1 MDPSR
6 QERLRRQARRAP
18 IVPLAHQLSIIF
30 QVHPDIEA
38 SLDERTLGR
47 ADIPAGLQRL
57 RAILRHSTAHVMAA
71 AVLDLFPGTVIGIGP
86 ATDEGFYYDF
96 GFKERL
102 LPEQL
107 PKIEA
112 RMREIIKAAPPFTK
126 EELPRTDAVALFERL
141 HQPLK
146 VELIADKVIDA
157 TARIYRTGDFVDLC
171 LGPHVANAGLLG
183 AFRLLSI
190 AGAYWKGSEKNQ
202 QLTRIYG
209 TAFPTQEQLD
219 THLKMLEDAAKRD
232 HRKLGKELD
241 LFLIDEMVGRGLP
254 LLTPK
259 GATIRRQ
266 MEEFI
271 LRLERRQGYEHVKT
285 PDIARL
291 DIYKISGHFERYRDS
306 MYAPSE
312 MEEEQWQLR
321 PMNCPHHI
329 RVFQRKA
336 YSFREL
342 PVRIAELG
350 TVYRY
355 EKSGEV
361 SGLIRVRA
369 FTINDAHIFCRPDQ
383 LNDEFERVIELIL
396 QVYRAFGITDFYF
409 RLSLRDDS
417 SNKWMGDPAVWQRAQ
432 DAARE
437 ALRASGHPFVEATGE
452 AAFYGP
458 KLDVQIKDAIG
469 REFSLSTNQIDF
481 LMPERFGL
489 EYVTSTQEME
499 RPVMIHR
506 APIGSMERFM
516 AYVIER
522 YAGAFPVWLA
532 PVQVVFIPIAD
543 RHVEAVAKLADRFRQ
558 RDLRVEVDGRSER
571 MQAKIRD
578 AQLQKVPYMAVVG
591 DKELEAGTLNIR
603 RREGGD
609 QVALGVEDFLRQLED
624 ESRLPL

>member
-1 MDPSR
+1 MSQDL
-6 QERLRRQARRAP
+6 E
-18 IVPLAHQLSIIF
+18 
-30 QVHPDIEA
+30 
-38 SLDERTLGR
+38 T
-47 ADIPAGLQRL
+47 
-57 RAILRHSTAHVMAA
+57 LRHSTAHVMAA

-96 GFKERL
+96 GFTERL

-112 RMREIIKAAPPFTK
+112 RMHEIVKAATPFVK
-126 EELPRTDAVALFERL
+126 EEVPRAEAVALFERL

-146 VELIADKVIDA
+146 VELIEEKV
-157 TARIYRTGDFVDLC
+157 TEPNARLYRTGDFVDLC
-171 LGPHVANAGLLG
+171 LGPHVPNAGKLG

-209 TAFPTQEQLD
+209 TAFPTEAELD
-219 THLKMLEDAAKRD
+219 AHLKMLEEGAKRD

-259 GATIRRQ
+259 GAAIRHQ

-271 LRLERRQGYEHVKT
+271 YRLERRQGYEHVKT

-291 DIYKISGHFERYRDS
+291 ELYKISGHLDRYRDS
-306 MYAPSE
+306 MYAPSQVE
-312 MEEEQWQLR
+312 DEEWQLR

-329 RVFQRKA
+329 RLFQRKPS
-336 YSFREL
+336 SFRDL

-383 LNDEFERVIELIL
+383 LNVEFERVIQLIL

-409 RLSLRDDS
+409 RLSLRDEV
-417 SNKWMGDPAVWQRAQ
+417 SNKWMGDPAIWQRAQ

-437 ALRASGHPFVEATGE
+437 ALRASGHPFVEAPGE

-481 LMPERFGL
+481 LLPERFGL
-489 EYVTSTQEME
+489 EYVTSEQTME
-499 RPVMIHR
+499 RPVMLHR

-516 AYVIER
+516 AYLIEH

-532 PVQVVFIPIAD
+532 PVQLVFIPIAD
-543 RHVEAVAKLADRFRQ
+543 RHLEAVSKLAERFREK
-558 RDLRVEVDGRSER
+558 DLRVEVDGKAER
-571 MQAKIRD
+571 MQAKIRN

-609 QVALGVEDFLRQLED
+609 QVSVTVDQFLAQLER
-624 ESRLPL
+624 EAQLPL

>member
-1 MDPSR
+1 MSEDL
-6 QERLRRQARRAP
+6 E
-18 IVPLAHQLSIIF
+18 
-30 QVHPDIEA
+30 
-38 SLDERTLGR
+38 T
-47 ADIPAGLQRL
+47 
-57 RAILRHSTAHVMAA
+57 LRHSTAHVMAA

-96 GFKERL
+96 AFQDRL
-102 LPEQL
+102 LPEAL

-112 RMREIIKAAPPFTK
+112 RMHEIVKAATPFVK
-126 EELPRTDAVALFERL
+126 EEVPRAEAVALFERL

-146 VELIADKVIDA
+146 VELIEEKVTEP
-157 TARIYRTGDFVDLC
+157 TARLYRTGDFVDLC
-171 LGPHVANAGLLG
+171 LGPHVPNAGKLG

-209 TAFPTQEQLD
+209 TAFPTEAELD
-219 THLKMLEDAAKRD
+219 AHLKMLEEAARRD

-259 GATIRRQ
+259 GAAIRHQ

-291 DIYKISGHFERYRDS
+291 ELYKVSGHLDRYRES

-312 MEEEQWQLR
+312 MEDEEWQLR

-329 RVFQRKA
+329 RLFQRKPS
-336 YSFREL
+336 SFRDL

-383 LNDEFERVIELIL
+383 LNVEFERVIQLIL

-409 RLSLRDDS
+409 RLSLRDEV
-417 SNKWMGDPAVWQRAQ
+417 SNKWMGDPAIWQRAQ

-437 ALRASGHPFVEATGE
+437 ALRASGHPFVEAPGE

-481 LMPERFGL
+481 LLPERFGL
-489 EYVTSTQEME
+489 EYVTSEQTME
-499 RPVMIHR
+499 RPVMLHR

-516 AYVIER
+516 AYLIEH

-532 PVQVVFIPIAD
+532 PVQLVFIPIAD
-543 RHVEAVAKLADRFRQ
+543 RHLEAVSRLAERFREK
-558 RDLRVEVDGRSER
+558 DLRVEVDGKAER
-571 MQAKIRD
+571 MQAKIRN

-609 QVALGVEDFLRQLED
+609 QVSVTVDQFLAQLER
-624 ESRLPL
+624 EAQLPL

>member
-1 MDPSR
+1 MSEDL
-6 QERLRRQARRAP
+6 E
-18 IVPLAHQLSIIF
+18 
-30 QVHPDIEA
+30 
-38 SLDERTLGR
+38 T
-47 ADIPAGLQRL
+47 
-57 RAILRHSTAHVMAA
+57 LRHSTAHVMAA

-96 GFKERL
+96 GFTDRL

-112 RMREIIKAAPPFTK
+112 RMHEIVKAATPFVK
-126 EELPRTDAVALFERL
+126 EEVPRAEAVALFERL

-146 VELIADKVIDA
+146 VELIEEKV
-157 TARIYRTGDFVDLC
+157 TEPNARLYRTGDFVDLC
-171 LGPHVANAGLLG
+171 LGPHVPNAGKLG

-209 TAFPTQEQLD
+209 TAFPTEAELD
-219 THLKMLEDAAKRD
+219 AHLKRLEEAAKRD

-259 GATIRRQ
+259 GAAIRHQ

-291 DIYKISGHFERYRDS
+291 ELYKVSGHLDRYRES

-312 MEEEQWQLR
+312 MEDEEWQLR

-329 RVFQRKA
+329 RLFQRKPS
-336 YSFREL
+336 SFRDL

-383 LNDEFERVIELIL
+383 LNVEFERVIQLIL

-409 RLSLRDDS
+409 RLSLRDEV
-417 SNKWMGDPAVWQRAQ
+417 SNKWMGDPGIWQRAQ

-437 ALRASGHPFVEATGE
+437 ALHASGHPFVEAPGE

-481 LMPERFGL
+481 LLPERFGL
-489 EYVTSTQEME
+489 EYVTSEQTME
-499 RPVMIHR
+499 RPVMLHR

-516 AYVIER
+516 AYLIEH

-532 PVQVVFIPIAD
+532 PVQLVFIPIAD
-543 RHVEAVAKLADRFRQ
+543 RHLEAVSRLAERFREK
-558 RDLRVEVDGRSER
+558 DLRVEVDGKAER
-571 MQAKIRD
+571 MQAKIRN

-609 QVALGVEDFLRQLED
+609 QVSVTVDQFLAQLER
-624 ESRLPL
+624 EAELPL

>member
-1 MDPSR
+1 MSEDL
-6 QERLRRQARRAP
+6 E
-18 IVPLAHQLSIIF
+18 
-30 QVHPDIEA
+30 
-38 SLDERTLGR
+38 T
-47 ADIPAGLQRL
+47 
-57 RAILRHSTAHVMAA
+57 LRHSTAHVMAA

-96 GFKERL
+96 GFTERL

-112 RMREIIKAAPPFTK
+112 RMREIVKAATPFVK
-126 EELPRTDAVALFERL
+126 EEVPRAAAVALFERL

-146 VELIADKVIDA
+146 VELIEEKV
-157 TARIYRTGDFVDLC
+157 TEPNARLYRTGDFVDLC
-171 LGPHVANAGLLG
+171 LGPHVPNAGKLG

-209 TAFPTQEQLD
+209 TAFPTEAELD
-219 THLKMLEDAAKRD
+219 AHLKMLEEAAKRD

-241 LFLIDEMVGRGLP
+241 LFVVDEMVGRGLP

-259 GATIRRQ
+259 GAAIRHQ

-291 DIYKISGHFERYRDS
+291 ELYKLSGHLDRYHDS

-312 MEEEQWQLR
+312 MEDEEWQLR

-329 RVFQRKA
+329 RLFQRKP
-336 YSFREL
+336 YSFRDL

-350 TVYRY
+350 NVYRY

-361 SGLIRVRA
+361 SGLIRVRS

-383 LNDEFERVIELIL
+383 LNVEFERVIQLIL

-409 RLSLRDDS
+409 RLSLRDEV
-417 SNKWMGDPAVWQRAQ
+417 SNKWMGDPAIWQRAQ

-437 ALRASGHPFVEATGE
+437 ALRASGHPFVEAPGE

-481 LMPERFGL
+481 LLPERFGL
-489 EYVTSTQEME
+489 EYMTSEQTME
-499 RPVMIHR
+499 RPVMLHR

-516 AYVIER
+516 AYLIEH

-532 PVQVVFIPIAD
+532 PVQLVFIPIAD
-543 RHVEAVAKLADRFRQ
+543 RHLEAVDKLAERFREK
-558 RDLRVEVDGRSER
+558 DLRVEVDGKAER
-571 MQAKIRD
+571 MQAKIRN

-609 QVALGVEDFLRQLED
+609 QVSLSVDQFLAQLED
-624 ESRLPL
+624 ESKFPL

>member
-1 MDPSR
+1 MS
-6 QERLRRQARRAP
+6 EVLE
-18 IVPLAHQLSIIF
+18 V
-30 QVHPDIEA
+30 
-38 SLDERTLGR
+38 
-47 ADIPAGLQRL
+47 
-57 RAILRHSTAHVMAA
+57 LRHSTAHVMAA

-102 LPEQL
+102 QPEDL
-107 PKIEA
+107 PKIET
-112 RMREIIKAAPPFTK
+112 RMREIVKAAPAFVK
-126 EELPRTDAVALFERL
+126 EEIPRADAVALFERL

-146 VELIADKVIDA
+146 VELIADKVTDA
-157 TARIYRTGDFVDLC
+157 TARLYRTGDFVDLC
-171 LGPHVANAGLLG
+171 LGPHVANAGQLG

-209 TAFPTQEQLD
+209 TAFPTKEELD
-219 THLKMLEDAAKRD
+219 SHLKMLEDAAKRD

-259 GATIRRQ
+259 GAAIRRQ

-271 LRLERRQGYEHVKT
+271 LRLERRQGYQHVKT

-291 DIYKISGHFERYRDS
+291 EIYKISGHWERYRDS

-312 MEEEQWQLR
+312 MEDEEWQLR

-336 YSFREL
+336 YSFRDL
-342 PVRIAELG
+342 PVRLAELG

-383 LNDEFERVIELIL
+383 LNEEFERVIQLIF
-396 QVYRAFGITDFYF
+396 QVYRAFGITDFFF
-409 RLSLRDDS
+409 RLSLRDDTS
-417 SNKWMGDPAVWQRAQ
+417 GKWMGDPAVWQRAQ
-432 DAARE
+432 DAARA
-437 ALRASGHPFVEATGE
+437 ALRASGHPFVEAPGE

-489 EYVTSTQEME
+489 EYVTSDQRME

-516 AYVIER
+516 AYLIEH
-522 YAGAFPVWLA
+522 YGGACPLCLA
-532 PVQVVFIPIAD
+532 PVQLVFIPIAD
-543 RHVEAVAKLADRFRQ
+543 RHLEAVTKLADRFRA
-558 RDLRVEVDGRSER
+558 RDLRVEVDSRSER

-578 AQLQKVPYMAVVG
+578 AQLQKVPYMAVLG
-591 DKELEAGTLNIR
+591 DREIEAGTINVRL
-603 RREGGD
+603 REGGD
-609 QVALGVEDFLRQLED
+609 QVALSVDAFVERLLG
-624 ESRLPL
+624 ESQPAV

>member
-1 MDPSR
+1 MSQDL
-6 QERLRRQARRAP
+6 E
-18 IVPLAHQLSIIF
+18 
-30 QVHPDIEA
+30 
-38 SLDERTLGR
+38 T
-47 ADIPAGLQRL
+47 
-57 RAILRHSTAHVMAA
+57 LRHSTAHVMAA
-71 AVLDLFPGTVIGIGP
+71 AVLDLFPGTLIGIGP

-96 GFKERL
+96 GFKEHL

-107 PKIEA
+107 PRIEA
-112 RMREIIKAAPPFTK
+112 RMRELVKEGLPFVK
-126 EELPRTDAVALFERL
+126 EELPRDQAIALFEGL

-146 VELIADKVIDA
+146 VELIGDKVTDQ
-157 TARIYRTGDFVDLC
+157 TARLYRTGNFVDLC
-171 LGPHVANAGLLG
+171 LGPHVADTSKLG
-183 AFRLLSI
+183 AVRLLSI

-209 TAFPTQEQLD
+209 TAFPTQAELD
-219 THLKMLEDAAKRD
+219 AHLQRLEEAAKHD

-241 LFLIDEMVGRGLP
+241 LFLIDDLVGRGLP

-259 GATIRRQ
+259 GATIRRK

-271 LRLERRQGYEHVKT
+271 LHLERRQGYEHVKT

-291 DIYKISGHFERYRDS
+291 EMYKISGHFDRYRDS
-306 MYAPSE
+306 MYAPST
-312 MEEEQWQLR
+312 MEDEQWQLR

-336 YSFREL
+336 YSFRDL

-383 LNDEFERVIELIL
+383 LHDEFEKVIQLIQ

-409 RLSLRDDS
+409 RLSLSDDTS
-417 SNKWMGDPAVWQRAQ
+417 SKWMGDRAVWQRAE
-432 DAARE
+432 DAGRQ
-437 ALRASGHPFVEATGE
+437 ALRDSGYPFVEAPGE

-489 EYVTSTQEME
+489 EYVKSDQTVE
-499 RPVMIHR
+499 RPVMLHR

-516 AYVIER
+516 AYLIEH
-522 YAGAFPVWLA
+522 YAGNFPVWLA
-532 PVQVVFIPIAD
+532 PIQLVFIPIAD
-543 RHVEAVAKLADRFRQ
+543 RHLEAVTKLADRFRD
-558 RDLRVEVDGRSER
+558 RDLRVEVDGRTER
-571 MQAKIRD
+571 MQAKIRN

-591 DKELEAGTLNIR
+591 DKELESGTLNIR

-609 QVALGVEDFLRQLED
+609 QVAVGVDEFLRQLED
-624 ESRLPL
+624 ESRLPA

>member
-1 MDPSR
+1 MSEDL
-6 QERLRRQARRAP
+6 E
-18 IVPLAHQLSIIF
+18 
-30 QVHPDIEA
+30 
-38 SLDERTLGR
+38 
-47 ADIPAGLQRL
+47 
-57 RAILRHSTAHVMAA
+57 ILRHSTAHVMAA

-146 VELIADKVIDA
+146 VELIADKVTDA
-157 TARIYRTGDFVDLC
+157 TARVYRTGDFVDLC
-171 LGPHVANAGLLG
+171 LGPHVANAGQLG

-209 TAFPTQEQLD
+209 TAFPTKEELD
-219 THLKMLEDAAKRD
+219 SHLKMLEDAAKRD

-241 LFLIDEMVGRGLP
+241 LFLVDEMVGRGLP

-259 GATIRRQ
+259 GAAIRRQ

-271 LRLERRQGYEHVKT
+271 LRLERRQGYAHVKT

-291 DIYKISGHFERYRDS
+291 EIYKTSGHYERYRES

-312 MEEEQWQLR
+312 MEDEQWQLR

-329 RVFQRKA
+329 RVFQRKS
-336 YSFREL
+336 YSFRDL

-383 LNDEFERVIELIL
+383 LNEEFERVIELIL

-409 RLSLRDDS
+409 RLSLRDDA

-437 ALRASGHPFVEATGE
+437 ALRASGHPFVEAPGE

-489 EYVTSTQEME
+489 EYVTSTQAME

-516 AYVIER
+516 AYLIER

-543 RHVEAVAKLADRFRQ
+543 RHVEAVSKLADRFRQ

-591 DKELEAGTLNIR
+591 DKELEAGSLNIR

-609 QVALGVEDFLRQLED
+609 QVAIVVEDFLRQLED

>member
-1 MDPSR
+1 MS
-6 QERLRRQARRAP
+6 EE
-18 IVPLAHQLSIIF
+18 
-30 QVHPDIEA
+30 IE
-38 SLDERTLGR
+38 T
-47 ADIPAGLQRL
+47 
-57 RAILRHSTAHVMAA
+57 LRHSTAHVMAA

-96 GFKERL
+96 AFKDRL

-112 RMREIIKAAPPFTK
+112 RMREIIKAAPAFVR
-126 EELPRTDAVALFERL
+126 EEVPRAEAITLFERL

-146 VELIADKVIDA
+146 VELIADKVTDA
-157 TARIYRTGDFVDLC
+157 TARLYRTGDFVDLC
-171 LGPHVANAGLLG
+171 LGPHVADAGKLG

-209 TAFPTQEQLD
+209 TAFPTTAELEN
-219 THLKMLEDAAKRD
+219 HLKMLEEAAKRD

-259 GATIRRQ
+259 GASIRRQ

-291 DIYKISGHFERYRDS
+291 EMYKISGHYERYHDS
-306 MYAPSE
+306 MYPPSE
-312 MEEEQWQLR
+312 IEGEEWQLR

-329 RVFQRKA
+329 RVFQRRA
-336 YSFREL
+336 YSFRDL

-383 LNDEFERVIELIL
+383 LNEEFERVIQLIF
-396 QVYRAFGITDFYF
+396 QVYRAFGIDDFYF
-409 RLSLRDDS
+409 RLSLRDET
-417 SNKWMGDPAVWQRAQ
+417 SNKWMGDPGVWQRAQ
-432 DAARE
+432 DAARD
-437 ALRASGHPFVEATGE
+437 ALRASGHPFVEAPGE

-489 EYVTSTQEME
+489 EYVTSDQRME

-516 AYVIER
+516 AYLIEH

-532 PVQVVFIPIAD
+532 PVQLVFIPIAD
-543 RHVEAVAKLADRFRQ
+543 RHLDAVGQLAERFRQ

-571 MQAKIRD
+571 MQAKIRN

-591 DKELEAGTLNIR
+591 DKELEAGSLNIR

-609 QVALGVEDFLRQLED
+609 QESVATDEFVARLEH
-624 ESRLPL
+624 EAQLPLE

>member
-1 MDPSR
+1 MSEDL
-6 QERLRRQARRAP
+6 E
-18 IVPLAHQLSIIF
+18 
-30 QVHPDIEA
+30 
-38 SLDERTLGR
+38 T
-47 ADIPAGLQRL
+47 
-57 RAILRHSTAHVMAA
+57 LRHSTAHVMAA

-96 GFKERL
+96 GFQDRL
-102 LPEQL
+102 LPEAL

-112 RMREIIKAAPPFTK
+112 RMQEIVRAATPFVK
-126 EELPRTDAVALFERL
+126 EEVPRAEAVALFEHL

-146 VELIADKVIDA
+146 VELIEEKV
-157 TARIYRTGDFVDLC
+157 TEPNARLYRTGDFVDLC
-171 LGPHVANAGLLG
+171 LGPHVPNAGKLG

-209 TAFPTQEQLD
+209 TAFPTQAELD
-219 THLKMLEDAAKRD
+219 AHLKMLEEAAKRD
-232 HRKLGKELD
+232 HRRLGKELD

-259 GATIRRQ
+259 GAAVRHQ

-291 DIYKISGHFERYRDS
+291 ELYKVSGHLERYRDS

-312 MEEEQWQLR
+312 MEDEEWQLR

-329 RVFQRKA
+329 RLFQRKPS
-336 YSFREL
+336 SFRDL

-383 LNDEFERVIELIL
+383 LNVEFERVIQLIL

-409 RLSLRDDS
+409 RLSLRDDV
-417 SNKWMGDPAVWQRAQ
+417 SNKWMGDPAIWQRAQ

-437 ALRASGHPFVEATGE
+437 ALRASGHPFVEAPGE

-481 LMPERFGL
+481 LLPERFGL
-489 EYVTSTQEME
+489 EYVTSEQTME
-499 RPVMIHR
+499 RPVMLHR

-516 AYVIER
+516 AYLIEH

-532 PVQVVFIPIAD
+532 PVQLVFIPIAD
-543 RHVEAVAKLADRFRQ
+543 RHLEAVTKLADRFRDK
-558 RDLRVEVDGRSER
+558 DLRVEVDGKAER
-571 MQAKIRD
+571 MQAKIRN

-609 QVALGVEDFLRQLED
+609 QVSISIDQFLGQLEE

>member
-1 MDPSR
+1 MSEDL
-6 QERLRRQARRAP
+6 E
-18 IVPLAHQLSIIF
+18 
-30 QVHPDIEA
+30 
-38 SLDERTLGR
+38 T
-47 ADIPAGLQRL
+47 
-57 RAILRHSTAHVMAA
+57 LRHSTAHVMAA

-96 GFKERL
+96 GFQDRL

-112 RMREIIKAAPPFTK
+112 RMHEIANAATPFVK
-126 EELPRTDAVALFERL
+126 EEVPRAEAVALFERL

-146 VELIADKVIDA
+146 VELIEEKV
-157 TARIYRTGDFVDLC
+157 TEPNARLYRTGDFVDLC
-171 LGPHVANAGLLG
+171 LGPHVANAGKLG
-183 AFRLLSI
+183 AFQLLSI

-209 TAFPTQEQLD
+209 TAFATQAELD
-219 THLKMLEDAAKRD
+219 AHLKMLEEAAKRD

-259 GATIRRQ
+259 GAAIRHQ

-291 DIYKISGHFERYRDS
+291 ELYKVSGHLERYRDS

-312 MEEEQWQLR
+312 MEDEEWQLR

-329 RVFQRKA
+329 RMFQRKPS
-336 YSFREL
+336 SFRDL

-383 LNDEFERVIELIL
+383 LNVEFERVIQLIL
-396 QVYRAFGITDFYF
+396 QVYRAFGISDFHF
-409 RLSLRDDS
+409 RLSLRDDV
-417 SNKWMGDPAVWQRAQ
+417 SNKWMGDPAIWQRAQ

-437 ALRASGHPFVEATGE
+437 ALRASGHPFVEAPGE

-481 LMPERFGL
+481 LLPERFGL
-489 EYVTSTQEME
+489 EYVTSEQTME
-499 RPVMIHR
+499 RPVMLHR

-516 AYVIER
+516 AYLIEH
-522 YAGAFPVWLA
+522 YGGAFPVWLA

-543 RHVEAVAKLADRFRQ
+543 RHMEAVTHLAERFRDK
-558 RDLRVEVDGRSER
+558 DLRVEVDGRAER
-571 MQAKIRD
+571 MQAKIRN

-591 DKELEAGTLNIR
+591 DKELEARTLNIR

-609 QVALGVEDFLRQLED
+609 QVALSVDQFLAQLED

>member
-1 MDPSR
+1 MSEDL
-6 QERLRRQARRAP
+6 E
-18 IVPLAHQLSIIF
+18 
-30 QVHPDIEA
+30 
-38 SLDERTLGR
+38 T
-47 ADIPAGLQRL
+47 
-57 RAILRHSTAHVMAA
+57 LRHSTAHVMAA

-96 GFKERL
+96 GFEDRL

-112 RMREIIKAAPPFTK
+112 RMREIVKAATPFVK
-126 EELPRTDAVALFERL
+126 EEVPRAEAVALFERL

-146 VELIADKVIDA
+146 VELIEEKV
-157 TARIYRTGDFVDLC
+157 TEPNARLYRTGDFVDLC
-171 LGPHVANAGLLG
+171 LGPHVPNAGKLG

-209 TAFPTQEQLD
+209 TAFPTEAELEA
-219 THLKMLEDAAKRD
+219 HLKMLEEAAKRD

-241 LFLIDEMVGRGLP
+241 LFVIDEMVGRGLP

-259 GATIRRQ
+259 GAAIRHQ

-291 DIYKISGHFERYRDS
+291 ELYRVSGHLDRYHDS

-312 MEEEQWQLR
+312 MEDEEWQLR

-329 RVFQRKA
+329 RLFQRKPS
-336 YSFREL
+336 SFRDL

-383 LNDEFERVIELIL
+383 LNVEFARVIQLIL

-409 RLSLRDDS
+409 RLSLRDEV
-417 SNKWMGDPAVWQRAQ
+417 SNKWMGDPAIWQRAE

-437 ALRASGHPFVEATGE
+437 ALRASGHPFVEAPGE

-458 KLDVQIKDAIG
+458 KLDMQIKDAIG

-481 LMPERFGL
+481 LLPERFGL
-489 EYVTSTQEME
+489 EYVTSEQTME
-499 RPVMIHR
+499 RPVMLHR

-516 AYVIER
+516 AYLIEH
-522 YAGAFPVWLA
+522 YGGAFPVWLA
-532 PVQVVFIPIAD
+532 PVQLVFIPIAD
-543 RHVEAVAKLADRFRQ
+543 RHLEAVNKLAERFREK
-558 RDLRVEVDGRSER
+558 DLRVEVDGKAER
-571 MQAKIRD
+571 MQAKIRN

-609 QVALGVEDFLRQLED
+609 QVSLTVDQFLAQLED
-624 ESRLPL
+624 ESKFPL

>member
-1 MDPSR
+1 MSEDL
-6 QERLRRQARRAP
+6 E
-18 IVPLAHQLSIIF
+18 
-30 QVHPDIEA
+30 
-38 SLDERTLGR
+38 T
-47 ADIPAGLQRL
+47 
-57 RAILRHSTAHVMAA
+57 LRHSTAHVMAA
-71 AVLDLFPGTVIGIGP
+71 AVLDLFPGTLIGIGP

-96 GFKERL
+96 AFKDRL
-102 LPEQL
+102 VPEDLPR
-107 PKIEA
+107 IEA
-112 RMREIIKAAPPFTK
+112 RMGAIKKAATPFVK
-126 EELPRTDAVALFERL
+126 EEIPRAGAVALFEGL

-146 VELIADKVIDA
+146 VELIEDKV
-157 TARIYRTGDFVDLC
+157 TEPNARLYRTGDFVDLC
-171 LGPHVANAGLLG
+171 LGPHVADAGKLG
-183 AFRLLSI
+183 AFKLLSI

-209 TAFPTQEQLD
+209 TAFPSQKELED
-219 THLKMLEDAAKRD
+219 HLKLLEEGAKRD
-232 HRKLGKELD
+232 HRKLGKDLD
-241 LFLIDEMVGRGLP
+241 LFVIDEVIGRGLP
-254 LLTPK
+254 MLTPK

-291 DIYKISGHFERYRDS
+291 ELYKISGHWERYHES
-306 MYAPSE
+306 MYAPSLTE
-312 MEEEQWQLR
+312 DEQWQLR

-336 YSFREL
+336 YSFRDL

-383 LNDEFERVIELIL
+383 LTEEFERVIQLIL
-396 QVYRAFGITDFYF
+396 QVYRAFDIKDFYF
-409 RLSLRDDS
+409 RLSLRDDT
-417 SNKWMGDPAVWQRAQ
+417 SNKWMGDPSVWERAQ
-432 DAARE
+432 EAGRQ
-437 ALRASGHPFVEATGE
+437 ALRASGHPFVEAPGE

-481 LMPERFGL
+481 LLPERFGL
-489 EYVTSTQEME
+489 EYVTSDQKME
-499 RPVMIHR
+499 RPVMLHR

-516 AYVIER
+516 AYLIEH

-532 PVQVVFIPIAD
+532 PIQLTFIPIAD
-543 RHVEAVAKLADRFRQ
+543 RHVEAVTELADRFRQ
-558 RDLRVEVDGRSER
+558 RDLRVEIDARSER
-571 MQAKIRD
+571 MQAKIRG

-609 QVALGVEDFLRQLED
+609 QVAVGVEEFLRQLED
-624 ESRLPL
+624 EGRLPL

>member
-1 MDPSR
+1 MSEDL
-6 QERLRRQARRAP
+6 E
-18 IVPLAHQLSIIF
+18 
-30 QVHPDIEA
+30 
-38 SLDERTLGR
+38 T
-47 ADIPAGLQRL
+47 
-57 RAILRHSTAHVMAA
+57 LRHSTAHVMAA

-96 GFKERL
+96 GFQDRL
-102 LPEQL
+102 LPEHL

-112 RMREIIKAAPPFTK
+112 RMQEIVKAGTPFVK
-126 EELPRTDAVALFERL
+126 EEVPRADAVALFERL

-146 VELIADKVIDA
+146 VELIEEKVTEP
-157 TARIYRTGDFVDLC
+157 TARLYRTGDFVDLC
-171 LGPHVANAGLLG
+171 LGPHVANAGKLG

-209 TAFPTQEQLD
+209 TAFPTQAELD
-219 THLKMLEDAAKRD
+219 QHLKMLEEAAKRD

-241 LFLIDEMVGRGLP
+241 LFLVDEMVGRGLP

-259 GATIRRQ
+259 GTAIRHQ

-271 LRLERRQGYEHVKT
+271 MRLERRQGYEHVKT

-291 DIYKISGHFERYRDS
+291 ELYKVSGHLERYRDS

-312 MEEEQWQLR
+312 MEDEEWQLR

-329 RVFQRKA
+329 RLFQRKPT
-336 YSFREL
+336 SFRDL

-383 LNDEFERVIELIL
+383 LNVEFERVIQLIL

-409 RLSLRDDS
+409 RLSLRDDV
-417 SNKWMGDPAVWQRAQ
+417 SNKWMGDPAIWQRAQ

-437 ALRASGHPFVEATGE
+437 ALRASGHPFVEAPGE

-481 LMPERFGL
+481 LLPERFGL
-489 EYVTSTQEME
+489 EYVTSEQTME
-499 RPVMIHR
+499 RPVMLHR

-516 AYVIER
+516 AYLIEH
-522 YAGAFPVWLA
+522 YGGAFPVWLA
-532 PVQVVFIPIAD
+532 PIQLVFIPIAD
-543 RHVEAVAKLADRFRQ
+543 RHLEAVTKLAERFRD
-558 RDLRVEVDGRSER
+558 RDLRVEVDGKAER
-571 MQAKIRD
+571 MQAKIRN

-609 QVALGVEDFLRQLED
+609 QVSLGIDQFLAQLEE
-624 ESRLPL
+624 ESRLPLE

>member
-1 MDPSR
+1 MSEDL
-6 QERLRRQARRAP
+6 E
-18 IVPLAHQLSIIF
+18 
-30 QVHPDIEA
+30 
-38 SLDERTLGR
+38 T
-47 ADIPAGLQRL
+47 
-57 RAILRHSTAHVMAA
+57 LRHSTAHVMAA

-96 GFKERL
+96 GFQDRL
-102 LPEQL
+102 LPEHL

-112 RMREIIKAAPPFTK
+112 RMQEIVKAGTPFVK
-126 EELPRTDAVALFERL
+126 EEVPRADAVALFERL

-146 VELIADKVIDA
+146 VELIEEKVTEP
-157 TARIYRTGDFVDLC
+157 TARLYRTGDFVDLC
-171 LGPHVANAGLLG
+171 LGPHVANAGKLG

-209 TAFPTQEQLD
+209 TAFPTQAELD
-219 THLKMLEDAAKRD
+219 QHLKMLEEAAKRD

-241 LFLIDEMVGRGLP
+241 LFLVDEMVGRGLP

-259 GATIRRQ
+259 GTAIRHQ

-271 LRLERRQGYEHVKT
+271 MRLERRQGYEHVKT

-291 DIYKISGHFERYRDS
+291 ELYKVSGHLERYRDS

-312 MEEEQWQLR
+312 MEDEEWQLR

-329 RVFQRKA
+329 RLFQRKPT
-336 YSFREL
+336 SFRDL

-383 LNDEFERVIELIL
+383 LNVEFERVIQLIL

-409 RLSLRDDS
+409 RLSLRDDV
-417 SNKWMGDPAVWQRAQ
+417 SNKWMGDPAIWQRAQ

-437 ALRASGHPFVEATGE
+437 ALRASGHPFVEAPGE

-481 LMPERFGL
+481 LLPERFGL
-489 EYVTSTQEME
+489 EYVTSEQTME
-499 RPVMIHR
+499 RPVMLHR

-516 AYVIER
+516 AYLIEH
-522 YAGAFPVWLA
+522 YGGAFPVWLA

-543 RHVEAVAKLADRFRQ
+543 RHLEAVTKLAERFRD
-558 RDLRVEVDGRSER
+558 RDLRVEVDGRAER
-571 MQAKIRD
+571 MQAKIRN

-609 QVALGVEDFLRQLED
+609 QVSLGIDQFLAQLED

>member
-1 MDPSR
+1 MSEDL
-6 QERLRRQARRAP
+6 E
-18 IVPLAHQLSIIF
+18 
-30 QVHPDIEA
+30 
-38 SLDERTLGR
+38 
-47 ADIPAGLQRL
+47 
-57 RAILRHSTAHVMAA
+57 ILRHSTAHVMAA

-112 RMREIIKAAPPFTK
+112 RMREIIKAALPFTK

-241 LFLIDEMVGRGLP
+241 LFVVDEMVGRGLP

-409 RLSLRDDS
+409 RLSLRDDT

-489 EYVTSTQEME
+489 EYVTSTQAME

-516 AYVIER
+516 AYLIER

-591 DKELEAGTLNIR
+591 DKELEARTLNIR

-609 QVALGVEDFLRQLED
+609 QVAVGIEDFLRQLED
-624 ESRLPL
+624 ESGLPL

>member
-1 MDPSR
+1 MSEDL
-6 QERLRRQARRAP
+6 E
-18 IVPLAHQLSIIF
+18 
-30 QVHPDIEA
+30 
-38 SLDERTLGR
+38 
-47 ADIPAGLQRL
+47 
-57 RAILRHSTAHVMAA
+57 ILRHSTAHVMAA

-96 GFKERL
+96 AFQNRL
-102 LPEQL
+102 TPEDLPR
-107 PKIEA
+107 IEA
-112 RMREIIKAAPPFTK
+112 RMQDIVKAAPPFVK
-126 EELPRTDAVALFERL
+126 EEIPRQEAIGLFEKL

-146 VELIADKVIDA
+146 VELIGDKVTDP
-157 TARIYRTGDFVDLC
+157 TARVYRTGNFVDLC
-171 LGPHVANAGLLG
+171 LGPHVSNAGKLG
-183 AFRLLSI
+183 AFKLLSI

-209 TAFPTQEQLD
+209 TAFATQAELEE
-219 THLKMLEDAAKRD
+219 HLRRLEEAAKRD

-259 GATIRRQ
+259 GAAIRRQ

-271 LRLERRQGYEHVKT
+271 LRLERRLGYQHVKT

-291 DIYKISGHFERYRDS
+291 ELYKVSGHWDRYREA

-312 MEEEQWQLR
+312 MEGEEWQLR
-321 PMNCPHHI
+321 PMNCPDHI
-329 RVFQRKA
+329 RLYQRTA
-336 YSFREL
+336 HSFRDL
-342 PVRIAELG
+342 PIRIAELG

-383 LNDEFERVIELIL
+383 LNDEFEKVIQLIL
-396 QVYRAFGITDFYF
+396 RVYQAFGIKDFFF
-409 RLSLRDDS
+409 RLSLRDDTQG
-417 SNKWMGDPAVWQRAQ
+417 KWMGDPQVWERAQ
-432 DAARE
+432 NAARN
-437 ALRASGHPFVEATGE
+437 ALQASGHPFVEAPGE

-489 EYVTSTQEME
+489 EYVTSEQTME
-499 RPVMIHR
+499 RPVMLHR

-516 AYVIER
+516 AYLIET
-522 YAGAFPVWLA
+522 YGGAFPVWLA
-532 PVQVVFIPIAD
+532 PVQLTFIPIAD
-543 RHVEAVAKLADRFRQ
+543 RHLEAVNQVAERFRE
-558 RDLRVEVDGRSER
+558 RDLRVDVDSRSER

-591 DKELEAGTLNIR
+591 DKELQSNTLNIR

-609 QVALGVEDFLRQLED
+609 QVVVGVDDFLAQLEA
-624 ESRLPL
+624 EARLPL

>member
-1 MDPSR
+1 
-6 QERLRRQARRAP
+6 
-18 IVPLAHQLSIIF
+18 
-30 QVHPDIEA
+30 
-38 SLDERTLGR
+38 
-47 ADIPAGLQRL
+47 
-57 RAILRHSTAHVMAA
+57 
-71 AVLDLFPGTVIGIGP
+71 
-86 ATDEGFYYDF
+86 
-96 GFKERL
+96 
-102 LPEQL
+102 
-107 PKIEA
+107 
-112 RMREIIKAAPPFTK
+112 
-126 EELPRTDAVALFERL
+126 L

-146 VELIADKVIDA
+146 VELIEEKV
-157 TARIYRTGDFVDLC
+157 TEPNARLYRTGDFVDLC
-171 LGPHVANAGLLG
+171 LGPHVANAGKLG
-183 AFRLLSI
+183 AFQLLSI

-209 TAFPTQEQLD
+209 TAFPTQAELD
-219 THLKMLEDAAKRD
+219 AHLKMLEEAAKRD

-241 LFLIDEMVGRGLP
+241 LFLVDEMVGRGLP

-259 GATIRRQ
+259 GAAIRHQ

-291 DIYKISGHFERYRDS
+291 ELYKVSGHLERYRDS

-312 MEEEQWQLR
+312 MEDEEWQLR

-329 RVFQRKA
+329 RLFQRKPS
-336 YSFREL
+336 SFRDL

-383 LNDEFERVIELIL
+383 LNVEFERVIQLIL
-396 QVYRAFGITDFYF
+396 QVYRAFGIKDFYF
-409 RLSLRDDS
+409 RLSLRDEV
-417 SNKWMGDPAVWQRAQ
+417 SNKWMGDPAIWQRAQ

-437 ALRASGHPFVEATGE
+437 ALRASGHPFVEAPGE

-481 LMPERFGL
+481 LLPERFGL
-489 EYVTSTQEME
+489 EYVTSEQTME
-499 RPVMIHR
+499 RPVMLHR

-516 AYVIER
+516 AYLIEH
-522 YAGAFPVWLA
+522 YGGAFPVWLA
-532 PVQVVFIPIAD
+532 PVQLVFIPIAD
-543 RHVEAVAKLADRFRQ
+543 RHLESVSKLADRFRDK
-558 RDLRVEVDGRSER
+558 DLRVEVDGRAER
-571 MQAKIRD
+571 MQAKIRN

-609 QVALGVEDFLRQLED
+609 QVSVSIDQFLGQLEE

>member
-1 MDPSR
+1 MSDDL
-6 QERLRRQARRAP
+6 E
-18 IVPLAHQLSIIF
+18 
-30 QVHPDIEA
+30 
-38 SLDERTLGR
+38 T
-47 ADIPAGLQRL
+47 
-57 RAILRHSTAHVMAA
+57 LRHSTAHVMAA

-96 GFKERL
+96 AFQDRL
-102 LPEQL
+102 LPEAL

-112 RMREIIKAAPPFTK
+112 RMHEIVKAATPFVK
-126 EELPRTDAVALFERL
+126 EEVPRAEAVALFERL

-146 VELIADKVIDA
+146 VELIEEKVTEP
-157 TARIYRTGDFVDLC
+157 TARLYRTGDFVDLC
-171 LGPHVANAGLLG
+171 LGPHVPNAGKLG

-209 TAFPTQEQLD
+209 TAFPTQAELD
-219 THLKMLEDAAKRD
+219 AHLTMLEEAAKRD

-241 LFLIDEMVGRGLP
+241 LFLVDEMVGRGLP

-259 GATIRRQ
+259 GAAIRHQ
-266 MEEFI
+266 LEEFI

-291 DIYKISGHFERYRDS
+291 ELYKVSGHLERYHDS

-312 MEEEQWQLR
+312 MEDEEWQLR

-329 RVFQRKA
+329 RVFQRKPS
-336 YSFREL
+336 SFRDL

-383 LNDEFERVIELIL
+383 LNVEFERVIQLIL
-396 QVYRAFGITDFYF
+396 QVYRAFGIKDFYF
-409 RLSLRDDS
+409 RLSLRDEV
-417 SNKWMGDPAVWQRAQ
+417 SNKWMGDPAIWQRAQ

-437 ALRASGHPFVEATGE
+437 ALRASGHPFVEAPGE

-481 LMPERFGL
+481 LLPERFGL
-489 EYVTSTQEME
+489 EYVTSEQTMA
-499 RPVMIHR
+499 RPVMLHR

-516 AYVIER
+516 AYLIEH
-522 YAGAFPVWLA
+522 YGGAFPVWLA

-543 RHVEAVAKLADRFRQ
+543 RHLEAVTKLAERFRD
-558 RDLRVEVDGRSER
+558 RDLRVEVDGKAER
-571 MQAKIRD
+571 MQAKIRN

-591 DKELEAGTLNIR
+591 DKELEGGTLNIR

-609 QVALGVEDFLRQLED
+609 QVSVTVDQFLAQLER
-624 ESRLPL
+624 EAQLPL

>member
-1 MDPSR
+1 MSEDL
-6 QERLRRQARRAP
+6 E
-18 IVPLAHQLSIIF
+18 
-30 QVHPDIEA
+30 
-38 SLDERTLGR
+38 T
-47 ADIPAGLQRL
+47 
-57 RAILRHSTAHVMAA
+57 LRHSTAHVMAA

-96 GFKERL
+96 GFQDRL

-112 RMREIIKAAPPFTK
+112 RMHEIVKAATPFVK
-126 EELPRTDAVALFERL
+126 EEVPRAEAVTLFDRL

-146 VELIADKVIDA
+146 VELIGDKVTDA
-157 TARIYRTGDFVDLC
+157 NARLYRTGEFVDLC
-171 LGPHVANAGLLG
+171 LGPHVADAGKLG

-209 TAFPTQEQLD
+209 TAFATQQELD
-219 THLKMLEDAAKRD
+219 QHLKMLEEAAKRD
-232 HRKLGKELD
+232 HRKLGKDLD

-285 PDIARL
+285 SDIARL
-291 DIYKISGHFERYRDS
+291 EMYKISGHFDRYREA

-312 MEEEQWQLR
+312 MEDEQWQLR

-329 RVFQRKA
+329 RVFQRRA
-336 YSFREL
+336 YSFRDL

-383 LNDEFERVIELIL
+383 LNEEFERVIELIL

-409 RLSLRDDS
+409 RLSLRDDAS
-417 SNKWMGDPAVWQRAQ
+417 SKWMADPAVWQRAQ

-437 ALRASGHPFVEATGE
+437 ALRASGHPFVEAPGE

-489 EYVTSTQEME
+489 EYVTSTQGME

-516 AYVIER
+516 AYLIER

-543 RHVEAVAKLADRFRQ
+543 RHVEGVTKLADRFRQ

-591 DKELEAGTLNIR
+591 DKELEAGSLNIR

-609 QVALGVEDFLRQLED
+609 QVAIVVEDFLRQLED

>member
-1 MDPSR
+1 MSEDL
-6 QERLRRQARRAP
+6 E
-18 IVPLAHQLSIIF
+18 V
-30 QVHPDIEA
+30 
-38 SLDERTLGR
+38 
-47 ADIPAGLQRL
+47 
-57 RAILRHSTAHVMAA
+57 LRHSTAHVMAA

-96 GFKERL
+96 GFKDRL
-102 LPEQL
+102 LPEDL

-112 RMREIIKAAPPFTK
+112 RMREIVKAAPAFVK
-126 EELPRTDAVALFERL
+126 EELPRAEAVALFERL
-141 HQPLK
+141 RQPLK
-146 VELIADKVIDA
+146 VELINDKVTGA
-157 TARIYRTGDFVDLC
+157 TARLYRSGDFVDLC
-171 LGPHVANAGLLG
+171 LGPHVANAGQLG
-183 AFRLLSI
+183 AFRLLSM

-209 TAFPTQEQLD
+209 TAFPTQAELD
-219 THLKMLEDAAKRD
+219 AHLKMLEEAAKRD

-266 MEEFI
+266 MEEYI

-285 PDIARL
+285 PDLARL
-291 DIYKISGHFERYRDS
+291 EIYRMSGHYDRYRDS
-306 MYAPSE
+306 MYAASQ
-312 MEEEQWQLR
+312 MEDEFWQLR

-329 RVFQRKA
+329 RVFQRRA
-336 YSFREL
+336 YSFRDL
-342 PVRIAELG
+342 PVRLAELG

-383 LNDEFERVIELIL
+383 LNAEFERVIQLIF
-396 QVYRAFGITDFYF
+396 QVYRAFGITDFHF
-409 RLSLRDDS
+409 RLSLRDDVS
-417 SNKWMGDPAVWQRAQ
+417 SKWMGDPAVWERAQ
-432 DAARE
+432 NAARE
-437 ALRASGHPFVEATGE
+437 ALKAAGHPFVEAPGE

-489 EYVTSTQEME
+489 EYVTSDQRME

-516 AYVIER
+516 AYLIEH
-522 YAGAFPVWLA
+522 YGGAFPVWLA
-532 PVQVVFIPIAD
+532 PVQLVFIPIAD
-543 RHVEAVAKLADRFRQ
+543 RHLEAVSALADRFRQ
-558 RDLRVEVDGRSER
+558 RDLRVEVDARSER
-571 MQAKIRD
+571 MQAKIRG

-609 QVALGVEDFLRQLED
+609 QVSLAVDQFLRQLED

>member
-1 MDPSR
+1 
-6 QERLRRQARRAP
+6 
-18 IVPLAHQLSIIF
+18 
-30 QVHPDIEA
+30 
-38 SLDERTLGR
+38 
-47 ADIPAGLQRL
+47 
-57 RAILRHSTAHVMAA
+57 
-71 AVLDLFPGTVIGIGP
+71 
-86 ATDEGFYYDF
+86 
-96 GFKERL
+96 
-102 LPEQL
+102 
-107 PKIEA
+107 
-112 RMREIIKAAPPFTK
+112 
-126 EELPRTDAVALFERL
+126 
-141 HQPLK
+141 
-146 VELIADKVIDA
+146 
-157 TARIYRTGDFVDLC
+157 
-171 LGPHVANAGLLG
+171 
-183 AFRLLSI
+183 
-190 AGAYWKGSEKNQ
+190 
-202 QLTRIYG
+202 
-209 TAFPTQEQLD
+209 
-219 THLKMLEDAAKRD
+219 MLEEAAKRD

-259 GATIRRQ
+259 GAAIRQ
-266 MEEFI
+266 KMEEFI

-291 DIYKISGHFERYRDS
+291 ELYKVSGHLERYRDS

-312 MEEEQWQLR
+312 MEDEEWQLR

-329 RVFQRKA
+329 RLFQRKPS
-336 YSFREL
+336 SFRDL

-383 LNDEFERVIELIL
+383 LNVEFERVIQLIL

-409 RLSLRDDS
+409 RLSLRDEV
-417 SNKWMGDPAVWQRAQ
+417 SNKWMGDPAIWQRAQ

-437 ALRASGHPFVEATGE
+437 ALRASGHPFVEAPGE

-481 LMPERFGL
+481 LLPERFGL
-489 EYVTSTQEME
+489 EYVTSEQTME
-499 RPVMIHR
+499 RPVMLHR

-516 AYVIER
+516 AYLIEH
-522 YAGAFPVWLA
+522 YGGAFPVWLA
-532 PVQVVFIPIAD
+532 PVQAVFIPIAD
-543 RHVEAVAKLADRFRQ
+543 RHLEAVTKLAERFRDK
-558 RDLRVEVDGRSER
+558 DLRVEVDGKAER
-571 MQAKIRD
+571 MQAKIRN

-609 QVALGVEDFLRQLED
+609 QVSLGIDQFLAQLED

>member
-1 MDPSR
+1 MSEDL
-6 QERLRRQARRAP
+6 E
-18 IVPLAHQLSIIF
+18 
-30 QVHPDIEA
+30 
-38 SLDERTLGR
+38 T
-47 ADIPAGLQRL
+47 
-57 RAILRHSTAHVMAA
+57 LRHSTAHVMAA

-96 GFKERL
+96 GFQDRL
-102 LPEQL
+102 LPEHL

-112 RMREIIKAAPPFTK
+112 RMQEIVKAGTPFVK
-126 EELPRTDAVALFERL
+126 EEVPRADAVALFERL

-146 VELIADKVIDA
+146 VELIKEKVTEP
-157 TARIYRTGDFVDLC
+157 TARLYRTGDFVDLC
-171 LGPHVANAGLLG
+171 LGPHVANAGKLG

-209 TAFPTQEQLD
+209 TAFPTQAELD
-219 THLKMLEDAAKRD
+219 QHLKMLEEAAKRD

-241 LFLIDEMVGRGLP
+241 LFLVDEMVGRGLP

-259 GATIRRQ
+259 GTAIRHQ

-271 LRLERRQGYEHVKT
+271 MRLERRQGYEHVKT

-291 DIYKISGHFERYRDS
+291 ELYKVSGHLERYRDS

-312 MEEEQWQLR
+312 MEDEEWQLR

-329 RVFQRKA
+329 RLFQRKPT
-336 YSFREL
+336 SFRDL

-383 LNDEFERVIELIL
+383 LNVEFERVIQLIL

-409 RLSLRDDS
+409 RLSLRDDV
-417 SNKWMGDPAVWQRAQ
+417 SNKWMGDPAIWQRAQ

-437 ALRASGHPFVEATGE
+437 ALRASGHPFVEAPGE

-481 LMPERFGL
+481 LLPERFGL
-489 EYVTSTQEME
+489 EYVTSEQTME
-499 RPVMIHR
+499 RPVMLHR

-516 AYVIER
+516 AYLIEH
-522 YAGAFPVWLA
+522 YGGAFPVWLA
-532 PVQVVFIPIAD
+532 PIQVVFIPIAD
-543 RHVEAVAKLADRFRQ
+543 RHLEAVTKLAERFRD
-558 RDLRVEVDGRSER
+558 RDLRVEVDGKAER
-571 MQAKIRD
+571 MQAKIRN

-609 QVALGVEDFLRQLED
+609 QVSLGIDQFLAQLEE
-624 ESRLPL
+624 ESRLPLE

>member
-1 MDPSR
+1 
-6 QERLRRQARRAP
+6 
-18 IVPLAHQLSIIF
+18 
-30 QVHPDIEA
+30 
-38 SLDERTLGR
+38 
-47 ADIPAGLQRL
+47 
-57 RAILRHSTAHVMAA
+57 MAA
-71 AVLDLFPGTVIGIGP
+71 AVLDLFPGTAIGIGP

-96 GFKERL
+96 AFKDRL
-102 LPEQL
+102 LPEAL
-107 PKIEA
+107 PRIEA
-112 RMREIIKAAPPFTK
+112 RMREIIKRAPAFVK
-126 EELPRTDAVALFERL
+126 EEVPRAEAIELFDRL

-146 VELIADKVIDA
+146 VELIADKVTDA
-157 TARIYRTGDFVDLC
+157 NARLYRTGNFVDLC
-171 LGPHVANAGLLG
+171 LGPHVANAGELG

-209 TAFPTQEQLD
+209 TAFPTQAELD
-219 THLKMLEDAAKRD
+219 AHLAMLEDAAKRD

-266 MEEFI
+266 LEEFI

-285 PDIARL
+285 PDLARL
-291 DIYKISGHFERYRDS
+291 EIYKISGHYERYRES
-306 MYAPSE
+306 MYPASE
-312 MEEEQWQLR
+312 IEEEEWQLR

-369 FTINDAHIFCRPDQ
+369 FTINDAHIFSRPDQ
-383 LNDEFERVIELIL
+383 LNEEFERVIQLIL
-396 QVYRAFGITDFYF
+396 QVYRAFGITDFHF
-409 RLSLRDDS
+409 RLSLRDDV
-417 SNKWMGDPAVWQRAQ
+417 SNKWMGDPAIWQRAQ

-437 ALRASGHPFVEATGE
+437 ALRASGHPFVEAPGE

-489 EYVTSTQEME
+489 EYVTSDQTME

-516 AYVIER
+516 AYLIEH
-522 YAGAFPVWLA
+522 YGGAFPTWLA
-532 PVQVVFIPIAD
+532 PVQAVFIPIAD
-543 RHVEAVAKLADRFRQ
+543 RHVEAVSKLADRFRE
-558 RDLRVEVDGRSER
+558 RDLRVEVDGRNER

-609 QVALGVEDFLRQLED
+609 QVSMAVDAFLKQLSA
-624 ESRLPL
+624 ESALPL

>member
-1 MDPSR
+1 MSEDL
-6 QERLRRQARRAP
+6 E
-18 IVPLAHQLSIIF
+18 
-30 QVHPDIEA
+30 
-38 SLDERTLGR
+38 T
-47 ADIPAGLQRL
+47 
-57 RAILRHSTAHVMAA
+57 LRHSTAHVMAA

-96 GFKERL
+96 GFQDRL

-112 RMREIIKAAPPFTK
+112 RMHEIVQAGTPFVK
-126 EELPRTDAVALFERL
+126 EEVPRADAVALFERL

-146 VELIADKVIDA
+146 VELIEEKVTEP
-157 TARIYRTGDFVDLC
+157 TARLYRTGDFVDLC
-171 LGPHVANAGLLG
+171 LGPHVPSAGQLG

-209 TAFPTQEQLD
+209 TAFPTQAELD
-219 THLKMLEDAAKRD
+219 QHLKMLEEAAKRD

-259 GATIRRQ
+259 GAAVRHQ

-291 DIYKISGHFERYRDS
+291 ELYKVSGHLERYRDS

-312 MEEEQWQLR
+312 IEDEEWQLR

-329 RVFQRKA
+329 RLFQRKPL
-336 YSFREL
+336 SFRDL

-383 LNDEFERVIELIL
+383 LNVEFERVIQLIL

-409 RLSLRDDS
+409 RLSLRDEV
-417 SNKWMGDPAVWQRAQ
+417 SNKWMGDPAVWERAQ

-437 ALRASGHPFVEATGE
+437 ALRASGHPFVEAPGE

-481 LMPERFGL
+481 LLPERFGL
-489 EYVTSTQEME
+489 EYVTSEQTME
-499 RPVMIHR
+499 RPVMLHR

-516 AYVIER
+516 AYLIEH
-522 YAGAFPVWLA
+522 YGGAFPVWLA
-532 PVQVVFIPIAD
+532 PVQLVFIPIAD
-543 RHVEAVAKLADRFRQ
+543 RHLEAVTKLAERFRN
-558 RDLRVEVDGRSER
+558 RDLRVEVDGKAER
-571 MQAKIRD
+571 MQAKIRN

-609 QVALGVEDFLRQLED
+609 QVSVGIDQFLAQLED
-624 ESRLPL
+624 EAKLPL

>member
-1 MDPSR
+1 MSVDL
-6 QERLRRQARRAP
+6 E
-18 IVPLAHQLSIIF
+18 
-30 QVHPDIEA
+30 
-38 SLDERTLGR
+38 T
-47 ADIPAGLQRL
+47 
-57 RAILRHSTAHVMAA
+57 LRHSTAHVMAA

-96 GFKERL
+96 AFKDRL
-102 LPEQL
+102 LPEAL
-107 PKIEA
+107 PRIEA
-112 RMREIIKAAPPFTK
+112 RMREIIKQALPFTK
-126 EELPRTDAVALFERL
+126 EEIPRDQAIALFDRL

-146 VELIADKVIDA
+146 VELIADKVTDA
-157 TARIYRTGDFVDLC
+157 NARLYRTGDFVDLC
-171 LGPHVANAGLLG
+171 LGPHVANAGQLG
-183 AFRLLSI
+183 AFKLLSI

-209 TAFPTQEQLD
+209 TAFPTQTELD
-219 THLKMLEDAAKRD
+219 AHLAMLEEAAKRD

-241 LFLIDEMVGRGLP
+241 LFLVDEMVGRGLP

-259 GATIRRQ
+259 GTTIRRQ

-285 PDIARL
+285 PDLARL
-291 DIYKISGHFERYRDS
+291 EIYKVSGHYERYHDS
-306 MYAPSE
+306 MYPASE
-312 MEEEQWQLR
+312 IEGEEWQLR

-336 YSFREL
+336 YSFRDL

-383 LNDEFERVIELIL
+383 LNVEFERVIQLIF
-396 QVYRAFGITDFYF
+396 QVYRAFGIADFYF
-409 RLSLRDDS
+409 RLSLRDDV
-417 SNKWMGDPAVWQRAQ
+417 SNKWMGDPAIWQRAQ

-437 ALRASGHPFVEATGE
+437 ALRASGHPFVEAPGE

-469 REFSLSTNQIDF
+469 REFTLSTNQIDF

-489 EYVTSTQEME
+489 EYVNSDQTME

-516 AYVIER
+516 AYLIEH
-522 YAGAFPVWLA
+522 YAGAFPTWLA
-532 PVQVVFIPIAD
+532 PVQAVFIPIAD
-543 RHVEAVAKLADRFRQ
+543 RHVEAVSKLADRFRQ
-558 RDLRVEVDGRSER
+558 RDLRVEVDGRNER

-609 QVALGVEDFLRQLED
+609 QVSMTVDAFLEHLAG
-624 ESRLPL
+624 ESKLPL

>member
-1 MDPSR
+1 MSEDL
-6 QERLRRQARRAP
+6 E
-18 IVPLAHQLSIIF
+18 
-30 QVHPDIEA
+30 
-38 SLDERTLGR
+38 T
-47 ADIPAGLQRL
+47 
-57 RAILRHSTAHVMAA
+57 LRHSTAHVMAA

-96 GFKERL
+96 AFQNRL
-102 LPEQL
+102 VPEDLPR
-107 PKIEA
+107 IEA
-112 RMREIIKAAPPFTK
+112 RMREIVKAAPPFVK
-126 EELPRTDAVALFERL
+126 EELPREAAIALFERL
-141 HQPLK
+141 RQPLK
-146 VELIADKVIDA
+146 VELIGDKVTDA
-157 TARIYRTGDFVDLC
+157 AARIYRTGDFVDLC
-171 LGPHVANAGLLG
+171 LGPHVADAGKLG
-183 AFRLLSI
+183 AFKLLSI

-209 TAFPTQEQLD
+209 TAFPTQAELDDQL
-219 THLKMLEDAAKRD
+219 KRLEEAARRD

-241 LFLIDEMVGRGLP
+241 LFIVDEMVGRGLP

-271 LRLERRQGYEHVKT
+271 LKLERRQGYQHVKT
-285 PDIARL
+285 SDLARL
-291 DIYKISGHFERYRDS
+291 ELFKISGHYDRYRDS
-306 MYAPSE
+306 MYAASK
-312 MEEEQWQLR
+312 MEDEEWQLR

-329 RVFQRKA
+329 RVFQRRA
-336 YSFREL
+336 YSFRDL

-383 LNDEFERVIELIL
+383 LNEEFERVIQLIF
-396 QVYRAFGITDFYF
+396 QVYRAFEIKDFSF
-409 RLSLRDDS
+409 RLSLRDDVS
-417 SNKWMGDPAVWQRAQ
+417 SKWMGDPAVWERAQ
-432 DAARE
+432 NAARE
-437 ALRASGHPFVEATGE
+437 ALRASGHPFVEAPGE

-489 EYVTSTQEME
+489 EFVTSEQAME
-499 RPVMIHR
+499 CPVMIHR

-516 AYVIER
+516 AYLIEH
-522 YAGAFPVWLA
+522 YGGAFPVWLA
-532 PVQVVFIPIAD
+532 PVQLIFIPIAD
-543 RHVEAVAKLADRFRQ
+543 RHLAAVNALADRFRQ

-571 MQAKIRD
+571 MQAKIRE

-609 QVALGVEDFLRQLED
+609 QVVVPADQFLRQLED
-624 ESRLPL
+624 EARLPL

>member
-1 MDPSR
+1 MSEDL
-6 QERLRRQARRAP
+6 E
-18 IVPLAHQLSIIF
+18 
-30 QVHPDIEA
+30 
-38 SLDERTLGR
+38 T
-47 ADIPAGLQRL
+47 
-57 RAILRHSTAHVMAA
+57 LRHSTAHVMAA

-96 GFKERL
+96 GFQDRL

-112 RMREIIKAAPPFTK
+112 RMHEIVKAQTPFVK
-126 EELPRTDAVALFERL
+126 EEVPRADAVALFERL

-146 VELIADKVIDA
+146 VELIEEKV
-157 TARIYRTGDFVDLC
+157 TEPKARLYRTGDFVDLC
-171 LGPHVANAGLLG
+171 LGPHVANAGKLG

-209 TAFPTQEQLD
+209 TAFPTQAELD
-219 THLKMLEDAAKRD
+219 AHLKMLEEAAKRD
-232 HRKLGKELD
+232 HRKLGKDLD
-241 LFLIDEMVGRGLP
+241 LFLIDEIVGRGLP

-259 GATIRRQ
+259 GAAIRHQ

-291 DIYKISGHFERYRDS
+291 ELYKVSGHLERYRDS

-312 MEEEQWQLR
+312 IEDEEWQLR

-329 RVFQRKA
+329 RLFQRKPL
-336 YSFREL
+336 SFRDL

-383 LNDEFERVIELIL
+383 LNVEFERVIQLIL

-409 RLSLRDDS
+409 RLSLRDEV

-437 ALRASGHPFVEATGE
+437 ALRASGHPFVEAPGE

-481 LMPERFGL
+481 LLPERFGL
-489 EYVTSTQEME
+489 EYVTSEQTME
-499 RPVMIHR
+499 RPVMLHR

-516 AYVIER
+516 AYLIEH
-522 YAGAFPVWLA
+522 YGGAFPVWLA
-532 PVQVVFIPIAD
+532 PVQLVFIPIAD
-543 RHVEAVAKLADRFRQ
+543 RHLEAVTKLAERFRN
-558 RDLRVEVDGRSER
+558 RDLRVEVDGKAER
-571 MQAKIRD
+571 MQAKIRN

-609 QVALGVEDFLRQLED
+609 QVSVGIDQFLAQLED
-624 ESRLPL
+624 ESKLPL

>member
-1 MDPSR
+1 MSEDL
-6 QERLRRQARRAP
+6 E
-18 IVPLAHQLSIIF
+18 
-30 QVHPDIEA
+30 
-38 SLDERTLGR
+38 T
-47 ADIPAGLQRL
+47 
-57 RAILRHSTAHVMAA
+57 LRHSTAHVMAA

-96 GFKERL
+96 AFQDRL
-102 LPEQL
+102 LPEAL

-112 RMREIIKAAPPFTK
+112 RMHEIVKAATPFVK
-126 EELPRTDAVALFERL
+126 EEVPRAEAVALFERL

-146 VELIADKVIDA
+146 VELIEEKVTEP
-157 TARIYRTGDFVDLC
+157 TARLYRTGDFVDLC
-171 LGPHVANAGLLG
+171 LGPHVPNAGKLG

-209 TAFPTQEQLD
+209 TAFPTQAELD
-219 THLKMLEDAAKRD
+219 AHLKMLEEAAKRD

-241 LFLIDEMVGRGLP
+241 LFLVDEMVGRGLP

-259 GATIRRQ
+259 GAAIRHQ

-291 DIYKISGHFERYRDS
+291 ELYKVSGHLERYHDS

-312 MEEEQWQLR
+312 MEDEEWQLR

-329 RVFQRKA
+329 RVFQRKPS
-336 YSFREL
+336 SFRDL

-383 LNDEFERVIELIL
+383 LNVEFERVIQLIL
-396 QVYRAFGITDFYF
+396 QVYRAFGIKDFYF
-409 RLSLRDDS
+409 RLSLRDEV
-417 SNKWMGDPAVWQRAQ
+417 SNKWMGDPAIWQRAQ

-437 ALRASGHPFVEATGE
+437 ALRASGHPFVEAPGE

-481 LMPERFGL
+481 LLPERFGL
-489 EYVTSTQEME
+489 EYVTSEQTMA
-499 RPVMIHR
+499 RPVMLHR

-516 AYVIER
+516 AYLIEH
-522 YAGAFPVWLA
+522 YGGAFPVWLA

-543 RHVEAVAKLADRFRQ
+543 RHLEAVTKLAERFRD
-558 RDLRVEVDGRSER
+558 RDLRVEVDGKAER
-571 MQAKIRD
+571 MQAKIRN

-591 DKELEAGTLNIR
+591 DKELEGGTLNIR

-609 QVALGVEDFLRQLED
+609 QVSLPTDQFLAQLED

>member
-1 MDPSR
+1 
-6 QERLRRQARRAP
+6 
-18 IVPLAHQLSIIF
+18 
-30 QVHPDIEA
+30 
-38 SLDERTLGR
+38 
-47 ADIPAGLQRL
+47 
-57 RAILRHSTAHVMAA
+57 
-71 AVLDLFPGTVIGIGP
+71 LFPGTVIGIGP

-112 RMREIIKAAPPFTK
+112 RMREIIKAALPFTK

-241 LFLIDEMVGRGLP
+241 LFLIDEMVGR
-254 LLTPK
+254 
-259 GATIRRQ
+259 
-266 MEEFI
+266 
-271 LRLERRQGYEHVKT
+271 
-285 PDIARL
+285 
-291 DIYKISGHFERYRDS
+291 
-306 MYAPSE
+306 
-312 MEEEQWQLR
+312 
-321 PMNCPHHI
+321 
-329 RVFQRKA
+329 
-336 YSFREL
+336 EL

-437 ALRASGHPFVEATGE
+437 ALRASGHPFVEAPGE

-469 REFSLSTNQIDF
+469 REFSLSTNQLDF

-489 EYVTSTQEME
+489 ESVTSTQAME

-516 AYVIER
+516 AYLIER

-532 PVQVVFIPIAD
+532 PVQVVF
-543 RHVEAVAKLADRFRQ
+543 
-558 RDLRVEVDGRSER
+558 
-571 MQAKIRD
+571 
-578 AQLQKVPYMAVVG
+578 
-591 DKELEAGTLNIR
+591 
-603 RREGGD
+603 
-609 QVALGVEDFLRQLED
+609 
-624 ESRLPL
+624 

>member
-1 MDPSR
+1 MSEDL
-6 QERLRRQARRAP
+6 E
-18 IVPLAHQLSIIF
+18 
-30 QVHPDIEA
+30 
-38 SLDERTLGR
+38 T
-47 ADIPAGLQRL
+47 
-57 RAILRHSTAHVMAA
+57 LRHSTAHVMAA

-96 GFKERL
+96 AFKDRL
-102 LPEQL
+102 LPEAL
-107 PKIEA
+107 PRIEA
-112 RMREIIKAAPPFTK
+112 RMREIIKRAPAFVK
-126 EELPRTDAVALFERL
+126 EEVPRAEAIELFDRL

-146 VELIADKVIDA
+146 VELIADKVTDA
-157 TARIYRTGDFVDLC
+157 NARLYRTGNFVDLC
-171 LGPHVANAGLLG
+171 LGPHVANAGELG

-209 TAFPTQEQLD
+209 TAFPTQAELD
-219 THLKMLEDAAKRD
+219 AHLAMLEDAAKRD

-266 MEEFI
+266 LEEFI

-285 PDIARL
+285 PDLARL
-291 DIYKISGHFERYRDS
+291 EIYKISGHYERYRES
-306 MYAPSE
+306 MYPASE
-312 MEEEQWQLR
+312 IEEEEWQLR

-336 YSFREL
+336 YSFRDL

-383 LNDEFERVIELIL
+383 LNLEFERVIQLIL
-396 QVYRAFGITDFYF
+396 QVYRAFGITDFHF
-409 RLSLRDDS
+409 RLSLRDDV
-417 SNKWMGDPAVWQRAQ
+417 SNKWMGDPAIWQRAQ

-437 ALRASGHPFVEATGE
+437 ALRASGHPFVEAPGE

-489 EYVTSTQEME
+489 EYVTSDQTME

-516 AYVIER
+516 AYLIEH
-522 YAGAFPVWLA
+522 YAGAFPTWLA
-532 PVQVVFIPIAD
+532 PVQAVFIPIAD
-543 RHVEAVAKLADRFRQ
+543 RHVEAVSKLADRFREC
-558 RDLRVEVDGRSER
+558 DLRVEVDGRNER

-609 QVALGVEDFLRQLED
+609 QVSMAVDAFLEQLSVE
-624 ESRLPL
+624 SALPL